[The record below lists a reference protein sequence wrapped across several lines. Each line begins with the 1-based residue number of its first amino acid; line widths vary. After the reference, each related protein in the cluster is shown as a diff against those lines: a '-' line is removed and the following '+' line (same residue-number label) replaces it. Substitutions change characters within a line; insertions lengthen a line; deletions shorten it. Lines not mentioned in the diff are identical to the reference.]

1 MTRNCHYIWIRPV
14 NTLTR
19 QITKSIP
26 IIKWEKMIVNLG
38 SKKLEN
44 NDTSTCQ
51 LTSLQSLLL
60 ISIVDTPEKDV
71 SNVDR
76 KVDKRKVRTFSIKSS
91 STLFFC
97 SIHAIYNRVHCAQ
110 NQRLMLISFIPAI
123 NTSIFPKEIL
133 WKYIFWKT
141 YQWITCLD
149 LKSSSCNTF
158 SQCQR
163 LSFFQ
168 NKWYSGKET
177 KASTS
182 NLSTRAT

>member
-1 MTRNCHYIWIRPV
+1 MG
-14 NTLTR
+14 
-19 QITKSIP
+19 
-26 IIKWEKMIVNLG
+26 EMIVNL
-38 SKKLEN
+38 SYKKCKNKN
-44 NDTSTCQ
+44 NSAGHLNHIQ
-51 LTSLQSLLL
+51 KSLL

-71 SNVDR
+71 SNVDS

-91 STLFFC
+91 STLL
-97 SIHAIYNRVHCAQ
+97 SYLERAMHNIVHCAQ
-110 NQRLMLISFIPAI
+110 NQRLVLNSFIPAI

-141 YQWITCLD
+141 YHWITCLD
-149 LKSSSCNTF
+149 LRSSSCNT
-158 SQCQR
+158 SPQCQR
-163 LSFFQ
+163 LSFLQ